1 MSDCRQTDA
10 IELRLARG
18 EELRPAEAVHART
31 CTACATSVAAAAR
44 LATDLPRAVARLI
57 SEPMPPAQ
65 QLLAVRERRAAWR
78 GVKLVAALATAGA
91 AAALAGVVIMAGQF
105 IGLTGPAPGG
115 GRASSAPPSG
125 TQPIGSV
132 PDDLAGWVAEADASI
147 WAHMDRPLPA
157 PELALVRLERC
168 GDTALAFFAD
178 PAPSGV
184 GPLLFGLGDYRQP
197 PFEAG
202 FGGVA
207 SSVDEPEAAYARSQR
222 DRPCEVVYD
231 TVISH
236 EQALDAYVAFLH
248 GDDRVTN
255 PRVLATKMVTA
266 DVALAYVDEVQAE
279 DGQPHQQVL
288 VLRRAGDTW
297 AVTGAQGGDLPVV
310 GRAVGVT
317 PLGVDKD
324 MPDLRWAA
332 VGRIADERV
341 VAVELDF
348 EGFAHRYPVSGGA
361 FLIQLPGDVGFELP
375 YRLLDAA
382 GRVVS
387 EGASQP

>member
-1 MSDCRQTDA
+1 M
-10 IELRLARG
+10 L
-18 EELRPAEAVHART
+18 
-31 CTACATSVAAAAR
+31 
-44 LATDLPRAVARLI
+44 

-78 GVKLVAALATAGA
+78 GVKLVGALATAGA
-91 AAALAGVVIMAGQF
+91 AAALVGVVIMAGQF
-105 IGLTGPAPGG
+105 IGLTGPAPRGG
-115 GRASSAPPSG
+115 GASSAPPPG

-132 PDDLAGWVAEADASI
+132 PDDMAGWVAQADASI
-147 WAHMDRPLPA
+147 WAHIDRPLPA

-222 DRPCEVVYD
+222 DEPCEVVYD

-236 EQALDAYVAFLH
+236 GEALAAYVAFLQ

-255 PRVLATKMVTA
+255 PRVLATKMVTNE
-266 DVALAYVDEVQAE
+266 VALAYVDEIQR
-279 DGQPHQQVL
+279 P
-288 VLRRAGDTW
+288 
-297 AVTGAQGGDLPVV
+297 PS
-310 GRAVGVT
+310 
-317 PLGVDKD
+317 
-324 MPDLRWAA
+324 AA
-332 VGRIADERV
+332 SPTSAWSPSNSTSRDSPTATR
-341 VAVELDF
+341 
-348 EGFAHRYPVSGGA
+348 
-361 FLIQLPGDVGFELP
+361 
-375 YRLLDAA
+375 
-382 GRVVS
+382 
-387 EGASQP
+387 